1 MTDEKITLA
10 ARIQNRM
17 RRVSLGTRL
26 TMVLLPL
33 ILIPMLLVV
42 GVTYQR
48 SRNILRQQAVDQ
60 LTTAAQ
66 SQVRVLE
73 EWTAIREQ
81 RLQLGSQR
89 AALVN
94 PLSQLMPTTSS
105 AGGLNDVREEARS
118 QLASLKTREGQ
129 GMFVDL
135 LVARASDSIVIAST
149 KPEWEGKKLP
159 LLSQDVIEFENLGSM
174 PIYNDP
180 LLNPDNVAII
190 TFAPMRLARTQ
201 AIDAVLIGMN
211 LDLRLSTLMEEMQIF
226 WEQRG
231 VFKVVKGE
239 TYIVLAP
246 DITLRLERYGTV
258 PVVESGKDHPVIQMA
273 QTIPS
278 GTVEYIDNKD
288 QLVLG
293 AFEWIPEWDL
303 GVVVELPQENIFA
316 EINRLAPFI
325 AVIFIVVVALVAV
338 SVPFSTQRALR
349 PLGDLADFAE
359 RLARGDLLHRVTQQR
374 EDEIGRLA
382 VVFNKM
388 ADELSDMYGSLEKR
402 VQERTSQI
410 QTASEVARDAVA
422 IRDLNTLLDQVV
434 HLISERFGFYHTGVF
449 LTDQNGENAVLRA
462 ASSEGGKKMLSEGH
476 QLAVGKSGIVGY
488 VTGTGNPRIAS
499 DVGTDAYHLTNPN
512 LPETRSEIALPLR
525 SGAAIIGALDV
536 QSKDPNAFSEDDLFV
551 LQTMADQLAVAIENA
566 RLIEAQSRVA
576 IQRRNV
582 IDIYNR
588 MTGQLG
594 YTRLL
599 KESTEII
606 RSSLGFP
613 GVILGLVEG
622 GQVVIRSAASKDQE
636 LDWILQRSAPL
647 GRGVFG
653 RTIASRTPQ
662 IWDPSTPDD
671 ILTPPQP
678 DAESRVAICVPIISR
693 GDVIG
698 ALATQIQAQRA
709 PDGETI
715 EVIELLASHV
725 ANSLEN
731 ARLFEETQQS
741 LEQVDALYRQQTA
754 AAWHQLLPSLST
766 SQEDSVFEYGSDN
779 LSLRDF
785 REGDLMEMPI
795 SLRGE
800 VLGSLGI
807 LSDRRSNWSE
817 DEQAIL
823 GAVADEV
830 ANALEQARL
839 MDEIHRRATQLQTA
853 AEIARDA
860 TGFLDLDT
868 LIQRAVNLIYERFGL
883 YHVSIFLLDQDEKRA
898 IVRESAGEAN
908 ERLKEAKLSIDV
920 GSKSIMGHVTE
931 TGESYLAHDVNNDP
945 YYFENAFLPDT
956 RTELVIPLKIGDKVI
971 GALDVHHNLPHA
983 FTEDDRSIFE
993 ILADQIAITIQNARL
1008 FEATL
1013 RRAEREQAVLK
1024 VTSAI
1029 RASDDIDGMLQTA
1042 VHELRQVLGAKLGR
1056 VQLVEAPSGMQ
1067 NSFDSLSTVNSS
1079 GDTQDDGRSDKSKEA
1094 S

>member
-1 MTDEKITLA
+1 MNNDTATPLT
-10 ARIQNRM
+10 RIQNRM
-17 RRVSLGTRL
+17 RRLSLGTRL
-26 TMVLLPL
+26 TLLLLPL
-33 ILIPMLLVV
+33 ILIPMLVVV

-66 SQVRVLE
+66 AQVRVLE

-81 RLQLGSQR
+81 RIQLGSQR
-89 AALVN
+89 TALID
-94 PLSQLMPTTSS
+94 PLSQLLPASS
-105 AGGLNDVREEARS
+105 SSIGLDDVRTEARS

-135 LVARASDSIVIAST
+135 LAVRLSDSVVIAST
-149 KPEWEGKKLP
+149 TLGWEGKQLP
-159 LLSQDVIEFENLGSM
+159 LLSQNLFEIENLGSL
-174 PIYNDP
+174 PIYNDS
-180 LLNPDNVAII
+180 LLNPENVAII

-201 AIDAVLIGMN
+201 AIDAVLIGIN
-211 LDLRLSTLMEEMQIF
+211 SDLRLSTLMEEMQVF

-246 DITLRLERYGTV
+246 DVTLRLERYGTA
-258 PVVESGKDHPVIQMA
+258 PVVESGLDHPVLQRA
-273 QTIPS
+273 QTAPS
-278 GTVEYIDNKD
+278 GVVEYIDNKD

-293 AFEWIPEWDL
+293 AFEWIPEWEL
-303 GVVVELPQENIFA
+303 GIVVELPQENIFA
-316 EINRLAPFI
+316 EFNQLAPFI
-325 AVIFIVVVALVAV
+325 TVVFIVVVTLVAV
-338 SVPFSTQRALR
+338 SVPFSTQRAIR

-382 VVFNKM
+382 AVFNKM
-388 ADELSDMYGSLEKR
+388 ADDLSDMYGSLEMR
-402 VQERTSQI
+402 VQERTRQI
-410 QTASEVARDAVA
+410 QTASEIARDAVA
-422 IRDLNTLLDQVV
+422 IREMNTLLDQVV
-434 HLISERFGFYHTGVF
+434 HLISDRFGFYHTGVF
-449 LTDQNGENAVLRA
+449 LTDQSGEFAVLRA
-462 ASSEGGKKMLSEGH
+462 ASSEGGEKMLREGH

-488 VTGTGNPRIAS
+488 VTGTGNPRIAL
-499 DVGTDAYHLTNPN
+499 DVGTDTYHLTNPN

-536 QSKDPNAFSEDDLFV
+536 QSKEPNAFSEDDLFV

-622 GQVVIRSAASKDQE
+622 DQLVIRSVSSKGQE
-636 LDWILQRSAPL
+636 REWMLQRSVPL

-653 RTIASRTPQ
+653 RTIASRAPQ
-662 IWDPSTPDD
+662 IWDPSIPDD
-671 ILTPPQP
+671 ILTPPQQ
-678 DAESRVAICVPIISR
+678 DARPPTVICVPIISR
-693 GDVIG
+693 GTVIG
-698 ALATQIQAQRA
+698 ALATQMPAQSTSES
-709 PDGETI
+709 ETI

-754 AAWHQLLPSLST
+754 AAWHQLLPSMAT
-766 SQEDSVFEYGSDN
+766 SSEDSVFEYGSEN
-779 LSLRDF
+779 LSIRDF

-800 VLGSLGI
+800 ILGSLGI
-807 LSDRRSNWSE
+807 LSDRRKSWSE

-830 ANALEQARL
+830 ANALEQVRL

-883 YHVSIFLLDQDEKRA
+883 YHVSIFLLDRSEKHA
-898 IVRESAGEAN
+898 IVRESAGEAG
-908 ERLKEAKLSIDV
+908 ERLKEEKMSIDV
-920 GSKSIMGHVTE
+920 GSKSIVGYVSE

-945 YYFENAFLPDT
+945 YYLENVLLPDT
-956 RTELVIPLKIGDKVI
+956 RTELVIPLKIGDRVI

-1008 FEATL
+1008 FETTL

-1029 RASDDIDGMLQTA
+1029 RASNDIDGMLQTA
-1042 VHELRQVLGAKLGR
+1042 VHELRQVLGAKHGR
-1056 VQLVEAPSGMQ
+1056 VQLVEAPAGISSDFV
-1067 NSFDSLSTVNSS
+1067 NPSTDNRV
-1079 GDTQDDGRSDKSKEA
+1079 GDTPTDTNSNQSKEA

>member
-1 MTDEKITLA
+1 MNNVNSTLFT
-10 ARIQNRM
+10 RIQDRL
-17 RRVSLGTRL
+17 RHISLGTRL
-26 TMVLLPL
+26 TAVLLPL

-66 SQVRVLE
+66 SQVQVLE

-89 AALVN
+89 PALVN
-94 PLSQLMPTTSS
+94 PLSQLMNPSPSS
-105 AGGLNDVREEARS
+105 VGLDDVREDARS
-118 QLASLKTREGQ
+118 ELADLKTREGQ

-135 LVARASDSIVIAST
+135 FVVRTSDSVVIAST
-149 KPEWEGKKLP
+149 TPELEGKTLP
-159 LLSQDVIEFENLGSM
+159 LLSQNLLEYENLDSL

-180 LLNPDNVAII
+180 LLNPSNVAII

-201 AIDAVLIGMN
+201 TIDAVLIGMN
-211 LDLRLSTLMEEMQIF
+211 SDLRLSTLMEEMQVF

-231 VFKVVKGE
+231 VFKVVQGE

-258 PVVESGKDHPVIQMA
+258 PLVESGKDHPVIQMA
-273 QTIPS
+273 QTVSS

-325 AVIFIVVVALVAV
+325 TVIFIIVVALVAF

-388 ADELSDMYGSLEKR
+388 ADELSDMYGSLESR
-402 VQERTSQI
+402 VQERTRQI

-422 IRDLNTLLDQVV
+422 IRELNTLLDQVV

-449 LTDQNGENAVLRA
+449 LTDRTGEYTVLRA
-462 ASSEGGKKMLSEGH
+462 ASSEGGKKMQREGH
-476 QLAVGKSGIVGY
+476 QLAVGKMGIVGY
-488 VTGTGNPRIAS
+488 VTGTGNPRIAL

-566 RLIEAQSRVA
+566 RLIESQSRVA
-576 IQRRNV
+576 NQRRSV

-613 GVILGLVEG
+613 GVILGIVEG
-622 GQVVIRSAASKDQE
+622 GQILIRSVSSRDQE
-636 LDWILQRSAPL
+636 LEWMLQRSAAV

-662 IWDPSTPDD
+662 IWDPSIQDD

-678 DAESRVAICVPIISR
+678 DAESRAAICVPIISR
-693 GDVIG
+693 GNVIG
-698 ALATQIQAQRA
+698 ALAAQLHSQSA
-709 PDGETI
+709 SEDEII

-754 AAWHQLLPSLST
+754 SAWHQLLPSLST
-766 SQEDSVFEYGSDN
+766 APEDSVFEYGSDN
-779 LSLRDF
+779 LSIRDF
-785 REGDLMEMPI
+785 REGDLIEMPI

-807 LSDRRSNWSE
+807 LSDRRTSWSE

-823 GAVADEV
+823 SEVADEV
-830 ANALEQARL
+830 ANALEQVRL

-898 IVRESAGEAN
+898 IVRESSGEVGR
-908 ERLKEAKLSIDV
+908 RLKEEKLSIDV
-920 GSKSIMGHVTE
+920 GSNSIVGHVTE

-945 YYFENAFLPDT
+945 YYLENVLLPDT
-956 RTELVIPLKIGDKVI
+956 RTELVIPLKIGDRVI
-971 GALDVHHNLPHA
+971 GALDVHHNLPRA
-983 FTEDDRSIFE
+983 FSEDDRSIFE

-1029 RASDDIDGMLQTA
+1029 RASDNIDGMLQTA

-1056 VQLVEAPSGMQ
+1056 VQLVEAPSRLPSNLDIPSIANSTGDMQ
-1067 NSFDSLSTVNSS
+1067 
-1079 GDTQDDGRSDKSKEA
+1079 DGQRSDKSKEA